1 MFNLTSAI
9 RKERFHMTVR
19 ELAKQI
25 GVSPA
30 TISIVLNGKKG
41 VSEDTRK
48 KVLDAVKACQYM
60 PPARKPKSGKNVL
73 LVKYYK
79 SGMLVEENQGFIS
92 MIIDSI
98 EEQLRAE
105 QLGMTM
111 TVVKTGL
118 KSALDSIPIPF
129 VVVDNTVPNH
139 YCSSVCMNNAENV
152 HIALQYCKE
161 CGHTELGYLGSTTGA
176 ENFNE
181 RHIAFLRYVKELN
194 FQFDSKNEF
203 RVKPTM
209 LGAHDDFFRI
219 LDQNPV
225 LPSCF
230 FAENDTIALG
240 AMKALKEKGY
250 KIPNDVSLIGFDDI
264 PYSSISSPTL
274 TTIHVQRKIMG
285 KQSVIQLMQ
294 LIEDP
299 RFMPMKT
306 QITGKLVERSS
317 VKHLA

>member
-1 MFNLTSAI
+1 MDCSMMFNLTSAI

-48 KVLDAVKACQYM
+48 KVLDAVKACQYT

-111 TVVKTGL
+111 TCLLYT
-118 KSALDSIPIPF
+118 S
-129 VVVDNTVPNH
+129 
-139 YCSSVCMNNAENV
+139 
-152 HIALQYCKE
+152 
-161 CGHTELGYLGSTTGA
+161 
-176 ENFNE
+176 
-181 RHIAFLRYVKELN
+181 
-194 FQFDSKNEF
+194 
-203 RVKPTM
+203 
-209 LGAHDDFFRI
+209 
-219 LDQNPV
+219 
-225 LPSCF
+225 PS
-230 FAENDTIALG
+230 
-240 AMKALKEKGY
+240 
-250 KIPNDVSLIGFDDI
+250 
-264 PYSSISSPTL
+264 
-274 TTIHVQRKIMG
+274 
-285 KQSVIQLMQ
+285 
-294 LIEDP
+294 P
-299 RFMPMKT
+299 RD
-306 QITGKLVERSS
+306 
-317 VKHLA
+317 

>member
-1 MFNLTSAI
+1 MFNLMSAI

-105 QLGMTM
+105 QLSIDHDRGQNRFKVSLDSIDYSKYCGMFLIATEVM
-111 TVVKTGL
+111 RDEF
-118 KSALDSIPIPF
+118 SALDSIPIPF
-129 VVVDNTVPNH
+129 VVVDNT
-139 YCSSVCMNNAENV
+139 
-152 HIALQYCKE
+152 
-161 CGHTELGYLGSTTGA
+161 
-176 ENFNE
+176 
-181 RHIAFLRYVKELN
+181 
-194 FQFDSKNEF
+194 
-203 RVKPTM
+203 
-209 LGAHDDFFRI
+209 
-219 LDQNPV
+219 
-225 LPSCF
+225 
-230 FAENDTIALG
+230 
-240 AMKALKEKGY
+240 
-250 KIPNDVSLIGFDDI
+250 
-264 PYSSISSPTL
+264 SPT
-274 TTIHVQRKIMG
+274 
-285 KQSVIQLMQ
+285 
-294 LIEDP
+294 
-299 RFMPMKT
+299 
-306 QITGKLVERSS
+306 ITVA
-317 VKHLA
+317 VYA